1 MKKTSSRIVTLV
13 ITAST
18 MPYDGVVAVHD
29 AVPPSMDSEGT
40 DAEYY
45 RYECEQFVQALQTRW
60 SAHPEVECFRQVKVR
75 LNSRVAIVGTAK
87 EVGLNSN
94 TGAIQLEIEVDRIY
108 GGSYVSKLDARTSS
122 GRVSFVPKLAEWAL
136 AKTKTAA

>member
-1 MKKTSSRIVTLV
+1 MKTSRSSRIVTLV

-29 AVPPSMDSEGT
+29 AVPPSMDIKGVT
-40 DAEYY
+40 AEYY

-60 SAHPEVECFRQVKVR
+60 SEHPEVECFRQVKVR

-87 EVGLNSN
+87 EVRLNSDG
-94 TGAIQLEIEVDRIY
+94 TIQLEIEVGRVY
-108 GGSYVSKLDARTSS
+108 GGSHVSKLDARTSS

-136 AKTKTAA
+136 ANTKTAA